1 MTIKYYNEA
10 CFYQGVQ
17 ILVMKGLTFEAFH
30 SELTIKLLKGF

>member
-17 ILVMKGLTFEAFH
+17 ILVMKGLTFEADH
-30 SELTIKLLKGF
+30 HTRTIKLLGGF